1 MPNDWGYLM
10 NNNNESGVTTNEVYS
25 PKAFLFIKRF
35 IDILGA
41 IVGAVFA
48 LIIIFFVKIAFFVTG
63 DKDKLMFKQTRIGK
77 NGKPIQIHKIRSM
90 VVDADEVLEKL
101 LKEDK
106 QRAEEYRIY
115 KKLKDDPRITKVGR
129 VIRRYSIDE
138 LPQFF
143 DVLAGRLSLVGP
155 RPYLLK
161 EKDEMG
167 EYYDTIIKVKPGIT
181 GFWQVNGRSNTDF
194 ETRLKMDKY
203 YCRTRNLAL
212 DFGIIFKTFYK
223 VFKKEGA
230 E

>member
-1 MPNDWGYLM
+1 MSKEKKGAA
-10 NNNNESGVTTNEVYS
+10 TQNEVRS
-25 PKAFLFIKRF
+25 PKAFLFIKRV

-41 IVGAVFA
+41 LVGIILTFFIL
-48 LIIIFFVKIAFFVTG
+48 LIVKIAFLVTG
-63 DKDKLMFKQTRIGK
+63 DKDKLIFKQTRIGK
-77 NGKPIQIHKIRSM
+77 NGEPIKIHKIRSM
-90 VVDADEVLEKL
+90 VVNADEVLETI
-101 LKEDK
+101 LKEDPEK
-106 QRAEEYRIY
+106 AEEYRVY

-129 VIRRYSIDE
+129 FIRRYSIDE

-143 DVLAGRLSLVGP
+143 DVLTGRLSLVGP
-155 RPYLLK
+155 RPYLFK

-167 EYYDTIIKVKPGIT
+167 KYYDTIIKVKPGIT

-203 YCRTRNLAL
+203 YCRTRTLGM
-212 DFGIIFKTFYK
+212 DFGIVFKTVYK

>member
-1 MPNDWGYLM
+1 M
-10 NNNNESGVTTNEVYS
+10 NKQYESEVAAN
-25 PKAFLFIKRF
+25 KVFLFVKRF
-35 IDILGA
+35 IDIICGIIGSLFTF
-41 IVGAVFA
+41 IV
-48 LIIIFFVKIAFFVTG
+48 LFFVKIAFLVTG
-63 DKDKLMFKQTRIGK
+63 DKDRLIFKQTRIGK
-77 NGKPIQIHKIRSM
+77 DGKPIKIHKIRSM
-90 VVDADEVLEKL
+90 VVNADEVLEKI
-101 LKEDK
+101 LKEDSEK
-106 QRAEEYRIY
+106 REEYRVY

-143 DVLAGRLSLVGP
+143 DVLLGRLSVVGP
-155 RPYLLK
+155 RPYLFK

-167 EYYDTIIKVKPGIT
+167 KYYDTIIKVKPGIT

-203 YCRTRNLAL
+203 YCKTRTLGL
-212 DFGIIFKTFYK
+212 DFGIAFKTVYK

>member
-1 MPNDWGYLM
+1 MSKGNKGA
-10 NNNNESGVTTNEVYS
+10 ETQNEVRS
-25 PKAFLFIKRF
+25 PKAFLFIKRV

-41 IVGAVFA
+41 LVGTILTFFVL
-48 LIIIFFVKIAFFVTG
+48 LIVKIAFLVTG
-63 DKDKLMFKQTRIGK
+63 DKEKLIFKQTRIGK
-77 NGKPIQIHKIRSM
+77 NGEPIKIHKIRSM
-90 VVDADEVLEKL
+90 VVNADEVLETI
-101 LKEDK
+101 LKEDSEK
-106 QRAEEYRIY
+106 AEEYRVY

-129 VIRRYSIDE
+129 FIRRYSIDE

-143 DVLAGRLSLVGP
+143 DVLTGQLSLVGP
-155 RPYLLK
+155 RPYLFK

-167 EYYDTIIKVKPGIT
+167 KYYDTIIKVKPGVT

-203 YCRTRNLAL
+203 YCRTRTLGM
-212 DFGIIFKTFYK
+212 DFGIVFKTVYK

>member
-1 MPNDWGYLM
+1 M
-10 NNNNESGVTTNEVYS
+10 NKYNESGVTSNEVHS
-25 PKAFLFIKRF
+25 PKAFLIVKRV

-41 IVGAVFA
+41 IVGSFFTVFA
-48 LIIIFFVKIAFFVTG
+48 LLFVKIAFLVTG
-63 DKDKLMFKQTRIGK
+63 DRDKLIFRQTRIGK

-90 VVDADEVLEKL
+90 VIDADEVLDKL

-106 QRAEEYRIY
+106 QKAEEYRIY

-129 VIRRYSIDE
+129 FIRRYSIDE

-143 DVLAGRLSLVGP
+143 DVLTGQMSLVGP
-155 RPYLLK
+155 RPYLFK

-203 YCRTRNLAL
+203 YCRTRTLGL
-212 DFGIIFKTFYK
+212 DFGIVFKTFYK